1 MREFLKRAAVLALL
15 ASTAPMPAL
24 AETPADQLVVATTMN
39 NILTL
44 DPAGI
49 TGRETVQVLNN
60 IYDTLVI
67 LDPKDRSLKPRLAQS
82 WEISDDRM
90 SVRFHLRED
99 ARFSSGNPVTA
110 DDVKWSLT
118 RLLALNLAQASAL
131 KTRGFRVEDA
141 DKLFVAENDHTFVL
155 NLPQPDDPT
164 LVMMILAQNGFG
176 TILDKRTA
184 LEHEVDGDW
193 GAAWLRTNA
202 AGSGPYTLSEWA
214 SNEYVIM
221 TRSPTYWGP
230 PPAMR
235 RILFRHLPESQT
247 QRLMLEKG
255 DIDVAYSMQS
265 PDLKA
270 LESDPEIRVE
280 TTFGSGF
287 YYLAASMKDKRFQD
301 PRVLQAL
308 RLLIDY
314 DGINRAVMPYF
325 GKLRQRPI
333 STGVI
338 GSLPDP
344 GYHLDVKRARELLAE
359 AGYPNGMDVSL
370 RFLSEEPFAKA
381 ATAIQNTLEQGGFRV
396 RMISGSGDIIYGAM
410 RDRDFELLIGRGGG
424 GQQPHPDNNL
434 RSLAYNPDN
443 SDKAKLTNYQGW
455 RASYYDP
462 EMNRKV
468 ENALLLADPAQ
479 QKAAYKDI
487 QNYIDAHPL
496 PIQPFSEVLDTAA
509 FRASVHGVIASPW
522 VSRFEWVTKAP

>member
-1 MREFLKRAAVLALL
+1 MNVFLKSMVLVALL
-15 ASTAPMPAL
+15 ASAAVVPAH
-24 AETPADQLVVATTMN
+24 AGTPDDQLVVATTMN

-67 LDPKDRSLKPRLAQS
+67 LDPKDRSLRPRLAER
-82 WEISDDRM
+82 WEISADRM
-90 SVRFHLRED
+90 TVRFYLRPD

-110 DDVKWSLT
+110 EDVKWSLT

-131 KTRGFRVEDA
+131 KTRGFKAGNAE
-141 DKLFVAENDHTFVL
+141 KLFVAEGPHTFIL
-155 NLPQPDDPT
+155 HLPQPDDPT

-176 TILDKRTA
+176 TILDKQTV
-184 LEHEVDGDW
+184 LKHEVAGDW

-202 AGSGPYTLSEWA
+202 AGSGPYVLSAWA

-221 TRSPTYWGP
+221 TRNPAFWGP
-230 PPAMR
+230 KPAMR

-265 PDLKA
+265 PDLRA
-270 LESDPEIRVE
+270 LESDPDIEIE
-280 TTFGSGF
+280 TAYGSGF
-287 YYLAASMKDKRFQD
+287 YYLAASMKDERFKD
-301 PRVLQAL
+301 PRVLRAL
-308 RLLIDY
+308 RHLIDY
-314 DGINRAVMPYF
+314 EGVNRAVMPYF
-325 GKLRQRPI
+325 GTLRQRPI
-333 STGVI
+333 STGII

-344 GYHLDVKRARELLAE
+344 GYKLDIARARALLAE
-359 AGYPNGMDVSL
+359 AGYSNGMDVTL
-370 RFLSEEPFAKA
+370 RFLSEEPFSKA

-396 RMISGSGDIIYGAM
+396 RMISGSGDTIYGAM
-410 RDRDFELLIGRGGG
+410 RDRNFELLIGRGGG

-434 RSLAYNPDN
+434 RALAYNPDN

-462 EMNRKV
+462 ELNRKV
-468 ENALLLADPAQ
+468 ESALLEADPAR
-479 QKAAYKDI
+479 QKAAYEDI
-487 QNYIDAHPL
+487 QTYIDAHPM

-509 FRASVHGVIASPW
+509 FRKTVHGVVASPW
-522 VSRFEWVTKAP
+522 LSRFEWVSKS